1 MIQTFGGRNARVGIS
16 LAFLLLA
23 SGCSLF
29 DRSPAKN
36 DIYDAIKN
44 LDMQPFGVDGV
55 ACKSAGEASDCR
67 FDATII
73 TGHQT
78 TGVADRRP
86 EFKRVRM
93 AGRFTKAGEKWS
105 QAQIAVLNDP
115 PTTN

>member
-1 MIQTFGGRNARVGIS
+1 MRIGIS
-16 LAFLLLA
+16 LAVLLLA

-44 LDMQPFGVDGV
+44 LEGQPFGVDGV
-55 ACKSAGEASDCR
+55 TCKSAGEAYDCQ
-67 FDATII
+67 FDATVI
-73 TGHQT
+73 TGYQT

-86 EFKRVRM
+86 DFKRVRM
-93 AGRFTKAGEKWS
+93 SGRFTKTGEKWS
-105 QAQIAVLNDP
+105 QAQVAALNDP